1 MLAGNLVIL
10 CILECVENLMD
21 FLDYPSLAILLL
33 MVGFVLII
41 AEIFLPSG
49 GLILVMCLIAFIAS
63 FWSAYKA
70 WYGVSSLAFGL
81 YLAALVFLIPTVVIG
96 TFNIFPKTPMGKR
109 LIGAP
114 TTEEVTPYAEE
125 QAHLQSLIGH
135 IGKTITPLIPGGMVS
150 VEGERLHAFSEGVLI
165 DPGVDVEIL
174 DVRGTRVLVREAVE
188 VPKPQPPPTEP
199 AETPSPSDV
208 FLTESEA
215 ETDNERPL
223 DFDVPQS

>member
-1 MLAGNLVIL
+1 LAGNLVIL
-10 CILECVENLMD
+10 CILACVEDTMD

-33 MVGFVLII
+33 MVGFALII

-49 GLILVMCLIAFIAS
+49 GLILVMCVVAFIAS

-81 YLAALVFLIPTVVIG
+81 YLAALVILIPAFVIG
-96 TFNIFPKTPMGKR
+96 SFQIFPRTPMGKR

-114 TTEEVTPYAEE
+114 TTEEVTPYVEE

-135 IGKTITPLIPGGMVS
+135 IGKAITPLIPSGMVN
-150 VEGERLHAFSEGVLI
+150 VNGERLHAFSEGVLI
-165 DPGVDVEIL
+165 DSGVEVEIL
-174 DVRGTRVLVREAVE
+174 DVRGTRVLVREAVDL
-188 VPKPQPPPTEP
+188 PQPQSTQPPEP
-199 AETPSPSDV
+199 VSASEV

-215 ETDNERPL
+215 DSEDDRPL